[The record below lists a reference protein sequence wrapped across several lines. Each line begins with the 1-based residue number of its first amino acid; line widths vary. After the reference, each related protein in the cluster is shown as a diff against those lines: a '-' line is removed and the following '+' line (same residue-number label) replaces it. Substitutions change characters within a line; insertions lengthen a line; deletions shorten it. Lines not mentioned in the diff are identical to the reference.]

1 MLAVKGLFDGKR
13 IKLLEKV
20 QVKETQEVIITFLGA
35 DEHSSTDESKAL
47 HRGIYKLAETG
58 RSFDFL
64 NSSEE
69 DIYSDDD
76 LKVRY
81 KNDLRE

>member
-1 MLAVKGLFDGKR
+1 MLAIKGLFDGKR

-20 QVKETQEVIITFLGA
+20 DVTEHQEVIITFLG
-35 DEHSSTDESKAL
+35 TDEDKSL
-47 HRGIYKLAETG
+47 HRDIYKLAETG
-58 RSFDFL
+58 GSFDFL
-64 NSSEE
+64 NSPEE

-81 KNDLRE
+81 K